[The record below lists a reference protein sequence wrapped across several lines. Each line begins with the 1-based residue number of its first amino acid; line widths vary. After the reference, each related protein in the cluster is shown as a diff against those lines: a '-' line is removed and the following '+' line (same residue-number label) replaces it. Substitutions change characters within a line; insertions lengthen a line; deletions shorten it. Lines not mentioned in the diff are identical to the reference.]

1 MQTGDIMSEII
12 IYQSADG
19 RTRLGVTLEN
29 ETLWLNQKQ
38 IGELYQKSKSTISEH
53 IGNIFE
59 DEELER
65 GAVVRKCRTTALSLC
80 GSIMLKII
88 LPLKYQTAI

>member
-38 IGELYQKSKSTISEH
+38 IGGIT
-53 IGNIFE
+53 
-59 DEELER
+59 
-65 GAVVRKCRTTALSLC
+65 GAVVRKCRTIALSLC
-80 GSIMLKII
+80 GSIMLKIR
-88 LPLKYQTAI
+88 LRRAGRHLTVQ